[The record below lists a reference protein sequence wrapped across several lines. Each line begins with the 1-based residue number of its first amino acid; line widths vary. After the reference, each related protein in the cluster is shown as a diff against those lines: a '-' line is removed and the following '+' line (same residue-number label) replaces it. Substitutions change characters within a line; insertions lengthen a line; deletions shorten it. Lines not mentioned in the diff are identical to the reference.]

1 MFFTEVTALLI
12 SKRFITAKR
21 PICDLT
27 MWIITEQ
34 IVIKPHIGSIAAEV
48 SETASTSLSVS
59 RKTEWLDLIKVPLYF
74 ARIILKVIRLGKIC
88 AAQSINPMLLEPK
101 IPAPTVKTAK
111 AGPEFTEQKISFLAS
126 LKGNVP
132 FLYSSDIIFA
142 PIGYPPRQDK
152 MKMIIGIL
160 YLPNGKTFNIFDPE
174 RKQVTTIRGNNEGI
188 ITLILNSI
196 PSMAPILALSGLVK
210 INIILIQ
217 HDAIIK

>member
-1 MFFTEVTALLI
+1 M
-12 SKRFITAKR
+12 
-21 PICDLT
+21 
-27 MWIITEQ
+27 
-34 IVIKPHIGSIAAEV
+34 
-48 SETASTSLSVS
+48 
-59 RKTEWLDLIKVPLYF
+59 
-74 ARIILKVIRLGKIC
+74 
-88 AAQSINPMLLEPK
+88 
-101 IPAPTVKTAK
+101 
-111 AGPEFTEQKISFLAS
+111 
-126 LKGNVP
+126 P